1 MNFTDALK
9 MVLYN
14 ERFAVCR
21 ESHPKDQ
28 QAWAYSVSD
37 PDDFACSDRPE
48 RVSTV
53 VAQKS
58 KAHSTQTLFEVFNVE
73 DILENDWIVAERRS
87 E

>member
-28 QAWAYSVSD
+28 QAWTYDTSD
-37 PDDFACSDRPE
+37 PDGTE
-48 RVSTV
+48 RMSIVL
-53 VAQKS
+53 AQKS
-58 KAHSTQTLFEVFNVE
+58 KAHPVQPLFAVLHVE
-73 DILENDWIVAERRS
+73 DILENDWVVTERI
-87 E
+87 EE